1 MTRPAGSDQER
12 FAMSTESA
20 PPRYIVVRNDEE
32 QYSTWP
38 ADLPVPN
45 GWHEDGFTGSQQECL
60 RHVSRVWT
68 DLRPKTLRDLA
79 GR

>member
-1 MTRPAGSDQER
+1 
-12 FAMSTESA
+12 MSTDPA
-20 PPRYIVVRNDEE
+20 PQRFVVVHNDEE

-38 ADLPVPN
+38 AGLPVPN
-45 GWHEDGFTGSQQECL
+45 GWHTDGFTGSQEECL
-60 RHVSRVWT
+60 QHVSRVWT